1 MNEIKLP
8 PVDSNL
14 DTISKRLKYLVD
26 QAGVKQAHIARK
38 LGISRGAVHHVL
50 NSDAKS
56 TRGAAQKIASV
67 LGVDS
72 EWLHTGK
79 VPDSPAQQ
87 KPNMTIPEGREHI
100 PVYYLDQLLMLRQNL
115 GGEVAPLSYIQPQR
129 QYEQKVFAVQLSMP
143 SALQK
148 FEAGDIV
155 VFAEKTAVRMGDWVL
170 VYNADEG
177 RMIIGVVTFYENN
190 RIVVLHHKVESPL
203 VLKSGSDSIVG
214 VFVESAKYARV

>member
-14 DTISKRLKYLVD
+14 DTISKRLKYLID

-38 LGISRGAVHHVL
+38 LGVSRGAVHHVL

-56 TRGAAQKIASV
+56 TRGAAQKIASL

-79 VPDSPAQQ
+79 VPDSQEKQ
-87 KPNMTIPEGREHI
+87 KSNMIIPEGREHI

-115 GGEVAPLSYIQPQR
+115 GTEVSPLSYILPQR
-129 QYEQKVFAVQLSMP
+129 QYEHKVFAVQLSMP
-143 SALQK
+143 STLQK

-155 VFAEKTAVRMGDWVL
+155 VFAEKTVVRMGDWVL
-170 VYNADEG
+170 VYNAEEG
-177 RMIIGVVTFYENN
+177 RMIVGMVTFHEANQ
-190 RIVVLHHKVESPL
+190 IVVLHHKVESPL
-203 VLKSGSDSIVG
+203 VLKPGADSIVG